1 MELYVGM
8 DVDPVA
14 HQLALPRI
22 QALAADRGPKLKTY
36 TQVTNFKKIEC
47 VLREI
52 APKDDQFII
61 SSGVSGIFIDLGVSS
76 MQAPSPLSRHH

>member
-22 QALAADRGPKLKTY
+22 QNVVSSRVPKLKAY
-36 TQVTNFKKIEC
+36 TQLANFKDIKCILDAIAIE
-47 VLREI
+47 
-52 APKDDQFII
+52 DDHLVIG
-61 SSGVSGIFIDLGVSS
+61 SGVEGIFIDLGVSS
-76 MQAPSPLSRHH
+76 MQA